1 MQVLNEIVMTEK
13 NLINFVLKDVSAQ
26 SAAKIAKS
34 SFYSLLHAKLRA
46 LHAISK
52 NSTAVRSTDIAVS
65 ALGPWFTAGP
75 HLCGAHVVV
84 LDPSPYQHA
93 GVIASM
99 LEVKGLLDANTLW
112 MMHNLALPG
121 GNAWDLVS
129 KYFKESII
137 KVDEQ
142 TVPGY
147 PAPWVAFRVSTMR

>member
-1 MQVLNEIVMTEK
+1 M
-13 NLINFVLKDVSAQ
+13 
-26 SAAKIAKS
+26 
-34 SFYSLLHAKLRA
+34 
-46 LHAISK
+46 
-52 NSTAVRSTDIAVS
+52 S

-75 HLCGAHVVV
+75 HLCGAHAVV

-147 PAPWVAFRVSTMR
+147 LAAWVAFRLSTMR

>member
-1 MQVLNEIVMTEK
+1 MQVLNEMVMTEK
-13 NLINFVLKDVSAQ
+13 NLINFVLKDVSKE

-52 NSTAVRSTDIAVS
+52 NSTAVRSTDTAVS
-65 ALGPWFTAGP
+65 ALGPWFTVGP

-99 LEVKGLLDANTLW
+99 LEVKGLMDANTLW
-112 MMHNLALPG
+112 VMHNLAVPG
-121 GNAWDLVS
+121 GNAWELVS
-129 KYFKESII
+129 KYFKESIV
-137 KVDEQ
+137 KVDEE
-142 TVPGY
+142 TLPGY
-147 PAPWVAFRVSTMR
+147 TAPWVAFRFSKIR